1 MEIPYIGQFIVR
13 NGICAISFLPD
24 LSEETKGVT
33 AKGHFVNNLFASSG
47 NRMNLIIH
55 DQDRKKSNPALGM
68 GGAMK
73 LTGDAETWLKSNL
86 NINMQELIHRE
97 SDRKERV

>member
-1 MEIPYIGQFIVR
+1 
-13 NGICAISFLPD
+13 
-24 LSEETKGVT
+24 
-33 AKGHFVNNLFASSG
+33 
-47 NRMNLIIH
+47 
-55 DQDRKKSNPALGM
+55 M

-73 LTGDAETWLKSNL
+73 ITGDAETWLKSNL